1 MLNLIDRDSPHPVQG
16 AVHSQQKSLPAK
28 RANRTAFLNMI
39 DNPDDIERDA
49 LDMIDRFGHAAVCL
63 ARELAETAE
72 ERRSRS
78 AQAWHDI
85 ADAIDRLSLKL

>member
-1 MLNLIDRDSPHPVQG
+1 MKKYTDE
-16 AVHSQQKSLPAK
+16 
-28 RANRTAFLNMI
+28 
-39 DNPDDIERDA
+39 IEQDA
-49 LDMIDRFGHAAVCL
+49 LELLGRFGHAAVYV

>member
-1 MLNLIDRDSPHPVQG
+1 MAPILGLYE
-16 AVHSQQKSLPAK
+16 KY
-28 RANRTAFLNMI
+28 T
-39 DNPDDIERDA
+39 DDIEDDA
-49 LDMIDRFGHAAVCL
+49 LDMIKRFGHAAVYL